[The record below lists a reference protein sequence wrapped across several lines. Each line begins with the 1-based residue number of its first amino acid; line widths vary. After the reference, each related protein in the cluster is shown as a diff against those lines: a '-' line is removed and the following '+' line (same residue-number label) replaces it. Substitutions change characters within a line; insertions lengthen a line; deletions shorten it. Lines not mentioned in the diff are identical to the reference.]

1 MKVLMNSGELSSVM
15 IMNKLYPI
23 KERQNTPDNIIC
35 LRGQR
40 QAYKQAKNFYMCRMF
55 LSIVWPIIAV
65 ILYFIF
71 ENKFSNAV
79 IVVSSL
85 ILFVTFI
92 IEYYEKTYS
101 KIGANIQ
108 ESFDTNVFNLKWNSH
123 LVGEKVSKE
132 DIVLLANK
140 EKTAESKLKDWY
152 TGIDTENEEEYT
164 LKAQRMNTAWSI
176 KQKEKFSRFLLFSGI
191 LIFISLVIIGC
202 YHGFKLYDFLIML
215 FFPTISLFIY
225 LFKGWFDFLQQ
236 VNELKRIT
244 KCIDDLLNK
253 TTKVTKQELRSIQDS
268 IYIHGRVPNNIIPD
282 VLYNRMRSK
291 LERLFSYTNK

>member
-1 MKVLMNSGELSSVM
+1 MKALINSGELFSVM
-15 IMNKLYPI
+15 SMNKMLSI
-23 KERQNTPDNIIC
+23 KERQNTPENIIC

-40 QAYKQAKNFYMCRMF
+40 QAYKKAKNFYMFRMF
-55 LSIVWPIIAV
+55 LSITWPIIAV

-71 ENKFSNAV
+71 ENEFSNTV

-85 ILFVTFI
+85 ILIATFI
-92 IEYYEKTYS
+92 IEYYEKAYS
-101 KIGANIQ
+101 KMGANIQ
-108 ESFDTNVFNLKWNSH
+108 ETFDTNVFNLTWNSH

-132 DIVLLANK
+132 DIFLLAEK
-140 EKTAESKLKDWY
+140 EKTEESKLKNWY
-152 TGIDTENEEEYT
+152 TGIDTENEAEYT

-176 KQKEKFSRFLLFSGI
+176 KQKENFSKFLLFSGI
-191 LIFISLVIIGC
+191 LIFIFLVTIGC

-215 FFPTISLFIY
+215 FFPTVSLFIY

-244 KCIDDLLNK
+244 SSIDALLNK
-253 TTKVTKQELRSIQDS
+253 QAKVTKQVLRSIQDS

-282 VLYNRMRSK
+282 ALYNSMRSK

>member
-1 MKVLMNSGELSSVM
+1 MNSGELFSVT
-15 IMNKLYPI
+15 IMNKLFPI
-23 KERQNTPDNIIC
+23 KERQNTPENIIC

-85 ILFVTFI
+85 ILLVTFI
-92 IEYYEKTYS
+92 IEYYEKAYS
-101 KIGANIQ
+101 KTGANIQ
-108 ESFDTNVFNLKWNSH
+108 ESFDTKVFNLKWNSH

-140 EKTAESKLKDWY
+140 EKTEESKLKDWY
-152 TGIDTENEEEYT
+152 TGIDTENEAEYT

-176 KQKEKFSRFLLFSGI
+176 KQKEKFGRFLFLSGI

-244 KCIDDLLNK
+244 KSIDHLLSK
-253 TTKVTKQELRSIQDS
+253 QTKVTKQELRSIQDS
-268 IYIHGRVPNNIIPD
+268 IYIHGRVPNNIVPD

>member
-1 MKVLMNSGELSSVM
+1 MNNGELFSVM
-15 IMNKLYPI
+15 IMNKMFPI
-23 KERQNTPDNIIC
+23 KERQNTQENIIC

-40 QAYKQAKNFYMCRMF
+40 QAYKQAKNFYMFRMF
-55 LSIVWPIIAV
+55 LSIAWPITAV
-65 ILYFIF
+65 FLYFIF
-71 ENKFSNAV
+71 ENEFSNVV

-85 ILFVTFI
+85 ILILTFI
-92 IEYYEKTYS
+92 LEYYEKAYS
-101 KIGANIQ
+101 KMGANIQ

-132 DIVLLANK
+132 DIVLLAEK
-140 EKTAESKLKDWY
+140 EKTKESKLKDWY
-152 TGIDTENEEEYT
+152 TGIDTEDEVEYT

-215 FFPTISLFIY
+215 FFPTVSLFIY

-244 KCIDDLLNK
+244 SSIDALLNK
-253 TTKVTKQELRSIQDS
+253 QAKVTKQELRSIQDS

>member
-1 MKVLMNSGELSSVM
+1 MNSGELFSVT
-15 IMNKLYPI
+15 IMNKMLPI
-23 KERQNTPDNIIC
+23 KERQNTPENIIC

-40 QAYKQAKNFYMCRMF
+40 QAYKQAKNFYMFRMF
-55 LSIVWPIIAV
+55 LSIAWPITAV
-65 ILYFIF
+65 LLYFIF
-71 ENKFSNAV
+71 GNEFSNAV

-85 ILFVTFI
+85 ILILTFI
-92 IEYYEKTYS
+92 LEYYEKAYS
-101 KIGANIQ
+101 KMGANIQ
-108 ESFDTNVFNLKWNSH
+108 ESFDTNVFNMKWNSP
-123 LVGEKVSKE
+123 LVGGKVSKE
-132 DIVLLANK
+132 DIVLLAEK
-140 EKTAESKLKDWY
+140 EKTKESKLINWY
-152 TGIDTENEEEYT
+152 TGIDTENEAEYT

-191 LIFISLVIIGC
+191 LIFISLIIIGC
-202 YHGFKLYDFLIML
+202 YHGFKLYAFLIIL
-215 FFPTISLFIY
+215 FFPTVSLFIY

-244 KCIDDLLNK
+244 SSIDALLNK
-253 TTKVTKQELRSIQDS
+253 QAKVTKQELRSIQDS